1 MTMQL
6 LASRS
11 YPVIDYQTMA
21 EFVGLERLFRV
32 SDGTFLLHM
41 ASEEEPEPEERI
53 AWLSTRDAISWLN
66 EAPDQYGSFWEF
78 AEIVADGNQQP
89 PRSLSGYTQMQ
100 ETV

>member
-1 MTMQL
+1 MQL
-6 LASRS
+6 LAFRS

-41 ASEEEPEPEERI
+41 ASEGEVEAEERI
-53 AWLSTRDAISWLN
+53 IWLSTCDAISWLN

-78 AEIVADGNQQP
+78 AEIVADSDQQP
-89 PRSLSGYTQMQ
+89 QCLPSAFIQMQ
-100 ETV
+100 GTA